1 MDADALELDRLVADL
16 DGDQRRAVTTES
28 RLVAVIAGAGSGKTR
43 VLARRVAW
51 RVATGSADA
60 AHTLVLTFTREA
72 AGELRRRLPQLG
84 LAARVPAGTFHSI
97 AHMLLRQR
105 WADLD
110 QRPREVLPDRERL
123 LGQLAGGRGDG
134 FEGVLSDVNWATT
147 RGLDAA
153 QYVRAVS
160 RGDYHPVTDNTRV
173 AALLDAYAAAKR
185 ERGQIDLD
193 DLLLLTA
200 EDLANDPAYRAA
212 VQWRFRHVLVDEAQD
227 LNPLQHRLVRLLAE
241 PGDLFVVGDPAQAIY
256 GFNGAD
262 PALLVD
268 VATHF
273 PGIEVVRLPVNHRST
288 PQVVAAGAH
297 VLAGSAGLADLAG
310 SLISN
315 RPDGPRIE
323 VVAADDDVAEAQ
335 LVVGR
340 LANADPGL
348 VRGGRVAV
356 LARTHAVLTHVAA
369 ALAEAGI
376 PVRHAPDGPSS
387 TLTPYLR
394 LAYRIGDSN
403 QLRHWAHNHLEEAA
417 ELVAEGSAAG
427 TTASTAAAMAAVAR
441 AVLDYLGEQ
450 PTGDGTGLRA
460 WVGSTDP
467 FGAETGGVELL
478 TFHAAKGREW
488 HTVMLLGCE
497 SSLVPHRSAR
507 TQLARAEE
515 ARLLY
520 VAITRATDAVT
531 ITWARRRGGYQR
543 KPSPFLDG
551 FTSTTPPAAPPPA
564 ELLARHH
571 IDHDDLAE
579 RLNQW
584 RADTAR
590 KADLLPDT
598 LISDRDLAAIVATR
612 PTTPDE
618 LDQATGLGPLTA
630 RRLWPGLSEL
640 ISGEENH

>member
-1 MDADALELDRLVADL
+1 MDADALEPDRLIADL
-16 DGDQRRAVTTES
+16 DGDQQRAVTTDS
-28 RLVAVIAGAGSGKTR
+28 RLVAVVAGAGSGKTR
-43 VLARRVAW
+43 VLTRRVAW
-51 RVATGSADA
+51 RIANGSADA
-60 AHTLVLTFTREA
+60 GHTLVLTFTREA
-72 AGELRRRLPQLG
+72 AGELRRRLPRLG
-84 LAARVPAGTFHSI
+84 LSARVPAGTFHSI
-97 AHMLLRQR
+97 ALALLRQR
-105 WADLD
+105 WADRD
-110 QRPREVLPDRERL
+110 QRPRELVPDRERL
-123 LGQLAGGRGDG
+123 LAQLAGGRGDG
-134 FEGVLSDVNWATT
+134 FDALLSDVNWATT

-153 QYVRAVS
+153 AYVRAAS
-160 RGDYHPVTDNTRV
+160 RGDHHPATDNTRV
-173 AALLDAYAAAKR
+173 ASLLDAYTAAKR

-193 DLLLLTA
+193 DLLSSTA
-200 EDLANDPAYRAA
+200 DDLATDPAYRAA
-212 VQWRFRHVLVDEAQD
+212 VHWRYRHVLVDEAQD

-241 PGDLFVVGDPAQAIY
+241 PGDLFLVGDPAQAIY

-268 VATHF
+268 VEQHF

-297 VLAGSAGLADLAG
+297 VLAGGAGLRELAD
-310 SLISN
+310 SLVST
-315 RPDGPRIE
+315 RPDGPRVE
-323 VVAADDDVAEAQ
+323 VVGADDESAEAQ

-340 LANADPGL
+340 VALADPGL

-356 LARTHAVLTHVAA
+356 LARTHATLGQLAS

-376 PVRHAPDGPSS
+376 PLRHAPDGPNS

-417 ELVAEGSAAG
+417 ELVAEGSTAA
-427 TTASTAAAMAAVAR
+427 TSSAAMAAVAR

-450 PTGDGTGLRA
+450 PTGDGAGLRA

-467 FGAETGGVELL
+467 FGAATGGVELL

-488 HTVMLLGCE
+488 HTVLLVGCE

-520 VAITRATDAVT
+520 VAITRATDQAV

-551 FTSTTPPAAPPPA
+551 FTSCTPPAAPPPA
-564 ELLARHH
+564 DLLARHH
-571 IDHDDLAE
+571 SDHDDLTE
-579 RLNQW
+579 RLHQW
-584 RADTAR
+584 RADAAR
-590 KADLLPDT
+590 AADVLPDT
-598 LISDRDLAAIVATR
+598 LVSDRDLTTIAAARPAT
-612 PTTPDE
+612 PEE
-618 LDQATGLGPLTA
+618 LDAATGLGPLTA
-630 RRLWPGLSEL
+630 RRLWPGLQTVLE
-640 ISGEENH
+640 GNNAEAN